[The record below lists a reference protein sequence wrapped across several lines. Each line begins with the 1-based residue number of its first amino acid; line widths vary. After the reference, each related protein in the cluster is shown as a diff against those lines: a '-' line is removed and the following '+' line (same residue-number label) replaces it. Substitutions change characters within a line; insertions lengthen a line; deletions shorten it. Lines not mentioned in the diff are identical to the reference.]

1 MKNID
6 TIETILQVIHE
17 DNWNF
22 MAPNDSFIYG
32 SDSDSSTASTI
43 SASSNSGENWQ
54 ATEGEEIIKGRV
66 NEAISMLNEQYQSQ
80 YVSTDWKSNAFNDNN

>member
-6 TIETILQVIHE
+6 IIETILQVIHE
-17 DNWNF
+17 DNLNF
-22 MAPNDSFIYG
+22 MAPNDSFIYD

-54 ATEGEEIIKGRV
+54 ANEREEIIKERM

-80 YVSTDWKSNAFNDNN
+80 YVSTDWESNAFNDNN

>member
-17 DNWNF
+17 DNLNF
-22 MAPNDSFIYG
+22 MAPNDSFIYD

-54 ATEGEEIIKGRV
+54 ATEREERIKERV

-80 YVSTDWKSNAFNDNN
+80 YVSTD